1 MNSKLVLGINQ
12 VLVKS
17 ETDNYSWIYDV
28 DPEEFDY
35 LKNKGKIDDDGNL
48 VLSLPFAAS
57 LKKFSVNKVI
67 ESVDVFVKELNV
79 PELIIE
85 IEDRVPIDLDEITNS
100 TNDQLGEYLV
110 KFGAYKAYLET
121 HLAVLDSKKSVL
133 EASYEAGLDKLLH
146 ILDQKYR
153 NETGKKP
160 VKESL
165 RGEAI
170 ALSPQLRQL
179 KSDIIE
185 IEAKRVRTSGIRESF
200 KSCYDMTSRLISLR
214 TSNRGDQV

>member
-85 IEDRVPIDLDEITNS
+85 IEKR
-100 TNDQLGEYLV
+100 QG
-110 KFGAYKAYLET
+110 
-121 HLAVLDSKKSVL
+121 
-133 EASYEAGLDKLLH
+133 
-146 ILDQKYR
+146 
-153 NETGKKP
+153 
-160 VKESL
+160 L
-165 RGEAI
+165 RGN
-170 ALSPQLRQL
+170 PFV
-179 KSDIIE
+179 
-185 IEAKRVRTSGIRESF
+185 KRSVT
-200 KSCYDMTSRLISLR
+200 KD
-214 TSNRGDQV
+214 